1 MVTKFKS
8 YLLQRTSL
16 VHAIFTHREQV
27 WAIFTHRGQVYAPHF
42 ISLWRYLHVDDKF
55 VGAWVCIKLYFFY
68 INICLLGFCISK
80 YTYAMLT
87 KLTPC
92 TPGPSLHEKKLPDH
106 SNVAVNYLV
115 RPSLRATLPNPTLQ
129 FLPYLHIEDKF
140 FFAIKWSFI
149 N

>member
-1 MVTKFKS
+1 MAVNYSVQTKLAFYMVTKFKS

-87 KLTPC
+87 KLTPG
-92 TPGPSLHEKKLPDH
+92 TPGPSLHEKK
-106 SNVAVNYLV
+106 Y
-115 RPSLRATLPNPTLQ
+115 RITPTWQQIIRL
-129 FLPYLHIEDKF
+129 D
-140 FFAIKWSFI
+140 
-149 N
+149 